1 MILKNAMVLDEEF
14 KFRRLDV
21 GITGERISLSNIGN
35 SGKVLDLDG
44 MYLVPGLID
53 THIHGA
59 YGAEA
64 DSETKESLDTISR
77 FEASHGVTTFVPTIR
92 TLPISDMVDAIKAIT
107 SVEDVSGAK
116 IGGIHIEGPFVSH
129 KYKGA
134 LLEEYIIEPSVE
146 ILRNFCDA
154 GKGTVKIITLSPELN
169 GADILINYAVSQG
182 IIVSMGHTNASF
194 EETERAVN
202 WGATQ
207 VTHLFNAMRPLN
219 HREPGVLGY
228 VLNNNNIKCEL
239 ICDFVH
245 VHPTVVEM
253 AFKIKGDEL
262 INIISDSSSAA
273 GLGDGEFSVSG
284 QTRYVSGGVARTK
297 SGTIAGSIQTVLNGV
312 QNLVSIGIPLETAV
326 KTASINPAKTLG
338 IDGETGSI
346 QCGKFADLLVLDNEL
361 KVQYTF
367 INGKCVYKAQ

>member
-64 DSETKESLDTISR
+64 DSGTKESLDTISR

-253 AFKIKGDEL
+253 AFKLKGDGL

>member
-1 MILKNAMVLDEEF
+1 MVLDEEF